1 MGNKARNAGKKQS
14 KTCNKLANS
23 RSVRMNGKGLKIVVC
38 RDTPLGNYIKEERI
52 KEMSKKHHLTHRT
65 DITNYITA

>member
-1 MGNKARNAGKKQS
+1 MGQKARNAGKKQS

-38 RDTPLGNYIKEERI
+38 RDTPLGNYIQEERI

-65 DITNYITA
+65 DIINYITA